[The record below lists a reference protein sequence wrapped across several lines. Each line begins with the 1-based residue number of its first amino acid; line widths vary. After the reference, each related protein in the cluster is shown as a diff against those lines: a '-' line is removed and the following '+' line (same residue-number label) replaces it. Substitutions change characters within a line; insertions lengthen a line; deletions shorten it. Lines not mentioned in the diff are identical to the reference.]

1 MDIVLD
7 TPVLVLPRSSCSSQ
21 VFVAH
26 LGKISLN
33 NISNDDHP
41 HQSTP
46 KINKIFTID
55 EESLLNTEQPAS
67 LPGNYYSSTNMYLS
81 EEDLL
86 IDEVD
91 GDNKLKETY
100 VMDVRNMNLYSLD
113 TKNRKGFRLTALPRA
128 EEFYSCQEDA
138 VPVLHDTAIHLN
150 IMRTYDN
157 PSIDLMADMANESIE
172 TLKVT
177 GSVVKPL
184 TLSLSRKEYEQLL
197 ETIENLFKV
206 PVDLARPPTNVS
218 TANANSL
225 PLYAE
230 TPDEEDGPE
239 LVNQTFEFDKK
250 FKRRLFSTSLANEKV
265 TYVEPKVSFELPV
278 FAIQL
283 KSHLNDPLIEIFFR
297 DFNVNYEKNNMYE
310 TSIQVCKFYQ
320 AILLNLLK
328 LYKNLG
334 F

>member
-1 MDIVLD
+1 MNV
-7 TPVLVLPRSSCSSQ
+7 
-21 VFVAH
+21 
-26 LGKISLN
+26 
-33 NISNDDHP
+33 
-41 HQSTP
+41 
-46 KINKIFTID
+46 
-55 EESLLNTEQPAS
+55 EQPVS
-67 LPGNYYSSTNMYLS
+67 LPGDFCSSNMYLS
-81 EEDLL
+81 DEDLMD
-86 IDEVD
+86 DEMD
-91 GDNKLKETY
+91 ADHKLKETY
-100 VMDVRNMNLYSLD
+100 AMDVRNMNLFSLD
-113 TKNRKGFRLTALPRA
+113 TRNRKGFRLTALPRA

-138 VPVLHDTAIHLN
+138 VPVLHDTAIHLS
-150 IMRTYDN
+150 ITRTYDN

-206 PVDLARPPTNVS
+206 PADLARPPTNVS
-218 TANANSL
+218 TVIANSL

-250 FKRRLFSTSLANEKV
+250 FKRRLFSSSLANEKI

-310 TSIQVCKFYQ
+310 TSIQVCKLYR
-320 AILLNLLK
+320 AIAKFASPK
-328 LYKNLG
+328 LWVSL
-334 F
+334 